1 MNCPKCGT
9 LIPQGA
15 AFCPVC
21 NEPVS
26 AYVQPGYMPGYA
38 QGMPQGYPQPG
49 PGAGMQPPPA
59 NGAQGMQPPPV
70 NGAQG
75 MQPPPAA
82 QYMGAQQQPYPQQ
95 NLYRQSYAQYQ
106 QGTYPPGF
114 QQPYSYG
121 QPPVAREAN
130 PLLTALS
137 ALPRTFLDSF
147 TKPQEV
153 LRGMLEKRDLLTGPI
168 VAGLTL
174 LLTFL
179 CGMVVM
185 RSFVGV
191 LLSAISS
198 LTGVSLAS
206 DAASMNQGVSYI
218 AGRIAPSVG
227 GAAVVCQL
235 IGMAVPALVFMVY
248 LCGVAKVHFS
258 WELLLG
264 FVGVTTLPT
273 AAVALLAM
281 VLSLLSPWLALLVT
295 LCGMAVS
302 YTQACGL
309 LSAVTGRTDAQLLPA
324 KMLLVA
330 LSLALTLIVGGMVG
344 GLLMRGV
351 LQRVMVLL
359 NSVGSLI

>member
-38 QGMPQGYPQPG
+38 QGMLHGYPQPG

-75 MQPPPAA
+75 MQQQPAA

-95 NLYRQSYAQYQ
+95 SLYRQSYAQYQ

-121 QPPVAREAN
+121 QPVAREAN

-147 TKPQEV
+147 TRPQEV

-191 LLSAISS
+191 LLSAIST

-281 VLSLLSPWLALLVT
+281 VLSLLSPWLALLVA

-330 LSLALTLIVGGMVG
+330 LALALTLIVGGMVG

>member
-49 PGAGMQPPPA
+49 PGAAMQPPAGGAQTMPPPVS
-59 NGAQGMQPPPV
+59 GAQGMPPS
-70 NGAQG
+70 
-75 MQPPPAA
+75 AA
-82 QYMGAQQQPYPQQ
+82 QQTYMGAPQQPYPQQQ
-95 NLYRQSYAQYQ
+95 NLYRQSYVQYQ

-121 QPPVAREAN
+121 QPTTRDAN

-153 LRGMLEKRDLLTGPI
+153 LRGMLEKRDRLTGPI
-168 VAGLTL
+168 VAALTL

-191 LLSAISS
+191 LLSAIST

>member
-9 LIPQGA
+9 PIPQGA

-21 NEPVS
+21 NEPLS

-38 QGMPQGYPQPG
+38 QGMPQGYPPPG
-49 PGAGMQPPPA
+49 PGVGVQPP
-59 NGAQGMQPPPV
+59 MS
-70 NGAQG
+70 GAQG

-82 QYMGAQQQPYPQQ
+82 QQPYMGAQQQPYPQQQ

-121 QPPVAREAN
+121 QPAAREAN

-147 TKPQEV
+147 TRPQEV

-191 LLSAISS
+191 LLSAISA

-206 DAASMNQGVSYI
+206 DAASMNQGISYI

-227 GAAVVCQL
+227 GAAVLCQL
-235 IGMAVPALVFMVY
+235 IGMAVPALVFLVY

-264 FVGVTTLPT
+264 FVAVTTLPHGGGGAAGDGAVIAVPLAGAAGGAVRHGGELYAGVRPVKRRHGTVGRT
-273 AAVALLAM
+273 AAVGQNAAGG
-281 VLSLLSPWLALLVT
+281 PGPGADAD
-295 LCGMAVS
+295 CGRP
-302 YTQACGL
+302 CG
-309 LSAVTGRTDAQLLPA
+309 RPFDARRYAARDGAAQ
-324 KMLLVA
+324 
-330 LSLALTLIVGGMVG
+330 
-344 GLLMRGV
+344 
-351 LQRVMVLL
+351 
-359 NSVGSLI
+359 

>member
-1 MNCPKCGT
+1 
-9 LIPQGA
+9 
-15 AFCPVC
+15 
-21 NEPVS
+21 
-26 AYVQPGYMPGYA
+26 
-38 QGMPQGYPQPG
+38 
-49 PGAGMQPPPA
+49 
-59 NGAQGMQPPPV
+59 
-70 NGAQG
+70 
-75 MQPPPAA
+75 
-82 QYMGAQQQPYPQQ
+82 
-95 NLYRQSYAQYQ
+95 
-106 QGTYPPGF
+106 
-114 QQPYSYG
+114 
-121 QPPVAREAN
+121 
-130 PLLTALS
+130 
-137 ALPRTFLDSF
+137 
-147 TKPQEV
+147 
-153 LRGMLEKRDLLTGPI
+153 MLEKRDLLTGPI

-191 LLSAISS
+191 LLSAISA

-206 DAASMNQGVSYI
+206 DAASMNQGISYI

-227 GAAVVCQL
+227 GAAVLCQL
-235 IGMAVPALVFMVY
+235 IGMAVPALVFLVY

-264 FVGVTTLPT
+264 FVAVTTLPT

-281 VLSLLSPWLALLVT
+281 VLSLLSPWLALLVA

-302 YTQACGL
+302 DTQACGL
-309 LSAVTGRTDAQLLPA
+309 LSAVTGRSDAQRLSV

-330 LSLALTLIVGGMVG
+330 LALALTLIVGGLVG

-351 LQRVMVLL
+351 TQRVMVLL

>member
-26 AYVQPGYMPGYA
+26 AYVQPGYMPGYT
-38 QGMPQGYPQPG
+38 QGMPQSYSNTRSSV
-49 PGAGMQPPPA
+49 AMPPPA
-59 NGAQGMQPPPV
+59 GGAQGM
-70 NGAQG
+70 
-75 MQPPPAA
+75 PPPAA
-82 QYMGAQQQPYPQQ
+82 QQPYMGAQQQPYPQQ
-95 NLYRQSYAQYQ
+95 QSLYRQSYAQYQ
-106 QGTYPPGF
+106 QGTYQPGF

-121 QPPVAREAN
+121 QPVAREAN

-147 TKPQEV
+147 TRPQEV
-153 LRGMLEKRDLLTGPI
+153 LRGMLEKRDMLTGPI
-168 VAGLTL
+168 VAALTL

-191 LLSAISS
+191 LLSAIST

-227 GAAVVCQL
+227 GAAVLCQL
-235 IGMAVPALVFMVY
+235 IGMAVPALVFLVY

-258 WELLLG
+258 WS
-264 FVGVTTLPT
+264 FCW
-273 AAVALLAM
+273 ALWA
-281 VLSLLSPWLALLVT
+281 
-295 LCGMAVS
+295 
-302 YTQACGL
+302 
-309 LSAVTGRTDAQLLPA
+309 
-324 KMLLVA
+324 
-330 LSLALTLIVGGMVG
+330 
-344 GLLMRGV
+344 
-351 LQRVMVLL
+351 
-359 NSVGSLI
+359 

>member
-49 PGAGMQPPPA
+49 PGAPMQPPAGGAQTMPPPVS
-59 NGAQGMQPPPV
+59 GAQGMPPS
-70 NGAQG
+70 
-75 MQPPPAA
+75 AA
-82 QYMGAQQQPYPQQ
+82 QQPYMGAQQPYPQQ
-95 NLYRQSYAQYQ
+95 QSLYRQSYAQYQ

-121 QPPVAREAN
+121 QPTTRDAN

-147 TKPQEV
+147 SQPQEV
-153 LRGMLEKRDLLTGPI
+153 LRGMLEKKDRLTGPI
-168 VAGLTL
+168 VAALTL

-191 LLSAISS
+191 LLSAIST

-227 GAAVVCQL
+227 GAAVLCQL
-235 IGMAVPALVFMVY
+235 IGMAVPALVFLVY

-258 WELLLG
+258 WEL
-264 FVGVTTLPT
+264 
-273 AAVALLAM
+273 A
-281 VLSLLSPWLALLVT
+281 

-309 LSAVTGRTDAQLLPA
+309 LSAVTGRPDAQLLPV

-330 LSLALTLIVGGMVG
+330 LALALTLIVGGLVG

-351 LQRVMVLL
+351 TQRVMVLL

>member
-9 LIPQGA
+9 PIPQGA

-21 NEPVS
+21 NEPLS

-38 QGMPQGYPQPG
+38 QGMPQGYPPPG
-49 PGAGMQPPPA
+49 PGVGVQPPMS
-59 NGAQGMQPPPV
+59 GAQGT
-70 NGAQG
+70 
-75 MQPPPAA
+75 QPPPAA
-82 QYMGAQQQPYPQQ
+82 QQPYMGAQQQPYPQQQ

-121 QPPVAREAN
+121 QPAAREAN

-147 TKPQEV
+147 TRPQEV

-191 LLSAISS
+191 LLSAISA
-198 LTGVSLAS
+198 LTGVSLTS
-206 DAASMNQGVSYI
+206 DAASMNQGISYI

-227 GAAVVCQL
+227 GAAVLCQL
-235 IGMAVPALVFMVY
+235 IGMAVPALVFLVY

-264 FVGVTTLPT
+264 FVAVTTLPT

-281 VLSLLSPWLALLVT
+281 VLSLLSPWLALLVA

-309 LSAVTGRTDAQLLPA
+309 LSAVTGRSDAQLLSV

-330 LSLALTLIVGGMVG
+330 LALALTLIVGGLVG

-351 LQRVMVLL
+351 TQRVMVLL

>member
-9 LIPQGA
+9 PLPQGA

-21 NEPVS
+21 NEPLS
-26 AYVQPGYMPGYA
+26 AYAQPGYMPGYT
-38 QGMPQGYPQPG
+38 QGTPQAYPQPG
-49 PGAGMQPPPA
+49 PGAGMQPPA
-59 NGAQGMQPPPV
+59 SGMQP
-70 NGAQG
+70 
-75 MQPPPAA
+75 MQPPVSGTQGMPPPTA
-82 QYMGAQQQPYPQQ
+82 QQPYMGAQQPYPQQ

-121 QPPVAREAN
+121 QPTAREAN

-147 TKPQEV
+147 TRPQEV
-153 LRGMLEKRDLLTGPI
+153 LRGMLEKRDMLTGPI
-168 VAGLTL
+168 VAVLTL
-174 LLTFL
+174 LMTFL

-191 LLSAISS
+191 LLSAISALS
-198 LTGVSLAS
+198 GVSLAS

-227 GAAVVCQL
+227 GAAVLCQL
-235 IGMAVPALVFMVY
+235 IGMAVPALVFLVY

-264 FVGVTTLPT
+264 FVTVTTLPT
-273 AAVALLAM
+273 VAVSLLAM
-281 VLSLLSPWLALLVT
+281 ILSLLSPWLALLAA

-309 LSAVTGRTDAQLLPA
+309 LSAVTGRPDTQLLPV

-330 LSLALTLIVGGMVG
+330 LALALTLIVGGTVG

-351 LQRVMVLL
+351 MQRVMVLL

>member
-26 AYVQPGYMPGYA
+26 AYVQPGYMPGYT
-38 QGMPQGYPQPG
+38 QGMPQSYSQPG

-75 MQPPPAA
+75 MQQQPAA
-82 QYMGAQQQPYPQQ
+82 QYMGAQQQPYPQQQ

-121 QPPVAREAN
+121 QPTTRDAN

-147 TKPQEV
+147 SQPQEV
-153 LRGMLEKRDLLTGPI
+153 LRGMLEKKDRLTGPI
-168 VAGLTL
+168 VAALTL

-191 LLSAISS
+191 LLSAIST

-206 DAASMNQGVSYI
+206 DAVSMNQGVSYI

-227 GAAVVCQL
+227 GAAVLCQL
-235 IGMAVPALVFMVY
+235 IGMAVPALVFLVY

-281 VLSLLSPWLALLVT
+281 VLSLLSPWLALLVA

-309 LSAVTGRTDAQLLPA
+309 LSAVTGRPDAQLLPV

-330 LSLALTLIVGGMVG
+330 LALALTLIVGGLVG

-351 LQRVMVLL
+351 TQRVMVLL

>member
-49 PGAGMQPPPA
+49 PGAPMQPPAGGAQTMPPPVS
-59 NGAQGMQPPPV
+59 GAQGMPPS
-70 NGAQG
+70 
-75 MQPPPAA
+75 AA
-82 QYMGAQQQPYPQQ
+82 QQPYMGAQQQPYPQQ
-95 NLYRQSYAQYQ
+95 QSLYRQSYAQYQ

-121 QPPVAREAN
+121 QPTTRDAN

-147 TKPQEV
+147 SQPQEV
-153 LRGMLEKRDLLTGPI
+153 LRGMLEKKDRLTGPI
-168 VAGLTL
+168 VAALTL

-191 LLSAISS
+191 LLSAIST

-227 GAAVVCQL
+227 GAAVLCQL
-235 IGMAVPALVFMVY
+235 IGMAVPALVFLVY

-281 VLSLLSPWLALLVT
+281 VLSLLSPWLALLAA

-309 LSAVTGRTDAQLLPA
+309 LSAVTGRPDAQLLPV

-330 LSLALTLIVGGMVG
+330 LALALTLIVGGLVG

-351 LQRVMVLL
+351 TQRVMVLL

>member
-49 PGAGMQPPPA
+49 PGAAMQPPAGGAQTMPPPVS
-59 NGAQGMQPPPV
+59 GAQGMPPS
-70 NGAQG
+70 
-75 MQPPPAA
+75 AA
-82 QYMGAQQQPYPQQ
+82 QQTYMGAPQQPYPQQQ
-95 NLYRQSYAQYQ
+95 NLYRQSYVQYQ

-281 VLSLLSPWLALLVT
+281 VLSLLSPWLALLVA

-309 LSAVTGRTDAQLLPA
+309 LSAVTGRSDAQLLSV

-330 LSLALTLIVGGMVG
+330 LALALTLIVGGLVG

-351 LQRVMVLL
+351 TQRVMVLL

>member
-49 PGAGMQPPPA
+49 PGAPMQPPAGGAQTMPPPVS
-59 NGAQGMQPPPV
+59 GAQGMPPS
-70 NGAQG
+70 
-75 MQPPPAA
+75 AA
-82 QYMGAQQQPYPQQ
+82 QQPYMGAQQPYPQQ
-95 NLYRQSYAQYQ
+95 QSLYRQSYAQYQ

-121 QPPVAREAN
+121 QPTTRDAN

-147 TKPQEV
+147 SQPQEV
-153 LRGMLEKRDLLTGPI
+153 LRGMLEKKDRLTGPI
-168 VAGLTL
+168 VAALTL

-191 LLSAISS
+191 LLSAISA

-206 DAASMNQGVSYI
+206 DAASMNQGISYI

-227 GAAVVCQL
+227 GAAVLCQL
-235 IGMAVPALVFMVY
+235 IGMAVPALVFLVY

-273 AAVALLAM
+273 AAVSLLAM
-281 VLSLLSPWLALLVT
+281 VLSLVSPWLALLAA

-309 LSAVTGRTDAQLLPA
+309 LSAVTGRPDAQLLPV

-330 LSLALTLIVGGMVG
+330 LALALTLIVGGLVG

-351 LQRVMVLL
+351 TQRVMVLL

>member
-1 MNCPKCGT
+1 MLRVCPRDIRRRVPAWG
-9 LIPQGA
+9 
-15 AFCPVC
+15 
-21 NEPVS
+21 
-26 AYVQPGYMPGYA
+26 VQPPMSGRRLRGRPRHSSRIWARSSSPIRSSRTFTGSPMRSISREPIRRDSSS
-38 QGMPQGYPQPG
+38 PT
-49 PGAGMQPPPA
+49 
-59 NGAQGMQPPPV
+59 V
-70 NGAQG
+70 
-75 MQPPPAA
+75 
-82 QYMGAQQQPYPQQ
+82 
-95 NLYRQSYAQYQ
+95 
-106 QGTYPPGF
+106 T
-114 QQPYSYG
+114 G
-121 QPPVAREAN
+121 QPAAREAN

-147 TKPQEV
+147 TRPQEV

-191 LLSAISS
+191 LLSAISA

-206 DAASMNQGVSYI
+206 DAASMNQGISYI

-227 GAAVVCQL
+227 GAAVLCQL
-235 IGMAVPALVFMVY
+235 IGMAVPALVFLVY

-264 FVGVTTLPT
+264 FVAVTTLPT

-281 VLSLLSPWLALLVT
+281 VLSLLSPWLALLVA

-309 LSAVTGRTDAQLLPA
+309 LSAVTGRSDAQLLSV

-330 LSLALTLIVGGMVG
+330 LALALTLIVGGLVG

-351 LQRVMVLL
+351 TQRVMVLL